1 VIVLVVIILA
11 VAALTG
17 SLAGVLE
24 IAAGVA
30 IGLFLFVVGFG
41 LLAYW
46 FAKRRWREAS
56 RDYRARWESG
66 RYPRRPDRE
75 FPDYHDI

>member
-1 VIVLVVIILA
+1 VIVLVVIIL
-11 VAALTG
+11 VIAAITG
-17 SLAGVLE
+17 SLGGVLE

-66 RYPRRPDRE
+66 GYPRRPDRE
-75 FPDYHDI
+75 FPDYRDI

>member
-1 VIVLVVIILA
+1 MILLIVLLLV

-17 SLAGVLE
+17 TLGGVLE

-30 IGLFLFVVGFG
+30 VGLFLFVAGLA

-46 FAKRRWREAS
+46 FARRRWRQMT
-56 RDYRARWESG
+56 RDSQARWEQG
-66 RYPRRPDRE
+66 GYPERRYR
-75 FPDYHDI
+75 DY

>member
-1 VIVLVVIILA
+1 MIVLVVIILIA
-11 VAALTG
+11 AALTG
-17 SLAGVLE
+17 SMGGVLE

-30 IGLFLFVVGFG
+30 VGLLLFVVGFG

-56 RDYRARWESG
+56 RNYRARWESG
-66 RYPRRPDRE
+66 GYPRRPDRE
-75 FPDYHDI
+75 FPDYRDI